1 MRLYVFTILDD
12 CPYWRSQCKHIIIAL
27 KDIIE
32 CELEGLQELLPTNNS
47 FETEERINLL
57 ESTKLKSTNAPS
69 TSSEQPTPLLDNE
82 VMTILKKEENLHST
96 LTCDSLVRLGSQWLG
111 KIEKLHS

>member
-1 MRLYVFTILDD
+1 MRLYVFTRFDD
-12 CPYWRSQCKHIIIAL
+12 CPYWRSQCKHVVIAL

-32 CELEGLQELLPTNNS
+32 CELEGLKELLPPNSS

-57 ESTKLKSTNAPS
+57 ESTKLKSTNGPS

-111 KIEKLHS
+111 KIEKLDS